1 MKLGLNID
9 HVATLREAR
18 KEGIPSVVEAAIEA
32 QRERI
37 ERLEADARRYQG
49 IRRAYFAG
57 DMGFA
62 DRMNDLDA
70 DATWDEFDASIDAAL
85 EEKS

>member
-1 MKLGLNID
+1 MSDFDPADMTIEENVCK
-9 HVATLREAR
+9 EAA
-18 KEGIPSVVEAAIEA
+18 AAIEA